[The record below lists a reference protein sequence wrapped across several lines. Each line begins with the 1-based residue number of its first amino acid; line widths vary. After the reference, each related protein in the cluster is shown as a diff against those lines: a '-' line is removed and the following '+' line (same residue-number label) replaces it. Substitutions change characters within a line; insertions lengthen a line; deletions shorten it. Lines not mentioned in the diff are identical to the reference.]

1 MKYLR
6 KFKSEAEYN
15 SFMGGGGSDYVEPH
29 VIAIADGVSKTKM
42 RYKKYVK
49 PEPIENVINDGNRKD
64 CMEATYPVESDLTII
79 GKAYHP
85 RYGEQTYTITILKGN
100 TKQENYYE
108 DLDGGSG
115 GPANAPEQE
124 WTSITI
130 TPSEDSKYKY
140 VYGGLI
146 G

>member
-15 SFMGGGGSDYVEPH
+15 SFMGGGSDYVEPH

-100 TKQENYYE
+100 TKQEDYYG
-108 DLDGGSG
+108 DTFVGNG
-115 GPANAPEQE
+115 GPAGAGSVT

>member
-1 MKYLR
+1 MKL
-6 KFKSEAEYN
+6 STTP
-15 SFMGGGGSDYVEPH
+15 SWGGGSDYVEPH
-29 VIAIADGVSKTKM
+29 VIAIADGVSKSKM

-49 PEPIENVINDGNRKD
+49 PGPIENVINDGNRKA

-79 GKAYHP
+79 GKNYHP
-85 RYGEQTYTITILKGN
+85 RYGEETYTMTILKGN

-108 DLDGGSG
+108 DPLGGIE
-115 GPANAPEQE
+115 NAPEQT
-124 WTSITI
+124 WSSLTI

-146 G
+146 S

>member
-1 MKYLR
+1 
-6 KFKSEAEYN
+6 
-15 SFMGGGGSDYVEPH
+15 
-29 VIAIADGVSKTKM
+29 M
-42 RYKKYVK
+42 RYKSRPYVK
-49 PEPIENVINDGNRKD
+49 PEPIENIINDGNCAD